1 MTTPRSVASRL
12 RWGIIAAVIYWLAL
26 LLVWPGWAAGPPKGL
41 PDSPEIPDLYD
52 PAIVST
58 YAVVAQRP
66 YQVGGQ
72 PLAPWLIATVL
83 TPQTV
88 HVGPFSF
95 ADAPVGFGGSP
106 RDVILVFGYVTDTRD
121 GRIISLT
128 ETFAY
133 PHNNTRSMKA
143 WVDEG
148 WVKTG
153 KGSGEWRPALRSDT
167 PLTPDQTAVFMEQVY
182 RLIQTGFQQTLKQ

>member
-1 MTTPRSVASRL
+1 MTAHRSVASRL
-12 RWGIIAAVIYWLAL
+12 RWGISVGVLYWLSL
-26 LLVWPGWAAGPPKGL
+26 LFFLPGWAAGPAKRL
-41 PDSPEIPDLYD
+41 PDAPEIPDLYD

-72 PLAPWLIATVL
+72 PLALWLIATVL

-95 ADAPVGFGGSP
+95 ADAPAGFGGSP

-128 ETFAY
+128 ETFAH

-148 WVKTG
+148 WVTKG

-167 PLTPDQTAVFMEQVY
+167 PLTPEQTAVFMEQVY

>member
-1 MTTPRSVASRL
+1 MMARSKMARGLLGGLIV
-12 RWGIIAAVIYWLAL
+12 GILFGAGL
-26 LLVWPGWAAGPPKGL
+26 LFVWPAWAADPLKRL

-52 PAIVST
+52 PTIVST
-58 YAVVAQRP
+58 YVVVAQRP

-88 HVGPFSF
+88 HVGPFTF
-95 ADAPVGFGGSP
+95 ADAPAGFGGSP

-128 ETFAY
+128 ETIGH
-133 PHNNTRSMKA
+133 PHNNTRSVKA

-167 PLTPDQTAVFMEQVY
+167 PLTPQQTAVFMEQVY
-182 RLIQTGFQQTLKQ
+182 RLIQTGFQQTLTQ

>member
-1 MTTPRSVASRL
+1 MTTHRSVASRL
-12 RWGIIAAVIYWLAL
+12 RWGISVGVLYWIAL
-26 LLVWPGWAAGPPKGL
+26 LFVLPGWAAGPAKGL
-41 PDSPEIPDLYD
+41 PDSPEIPELYD
-52 PAIVST
+52 PAIVDT
-58 YAVVAQRP
+58 YNVIAQRP

-83 TPQTV
+83 TPKAV

-95 ADAPVGFGGSP
+95 ADAPAGFGGSP

-128 ETFAY
+128 ETFAH

-148 WVKTG
+148 WVTKG

-167 PLTPDQTAVFMEQVY
+167 PLTPEQTAVFMEQVY

>member
-1 MTTPRSVASRL
+1 MMARSKMVRGL
-12 RWGIIAAVIYWLAL
+12 LGGLIVGILFGAGL
-26 LLVWPGWAAGPPKGL
+26 LFVWPAWAADPLKRL

-52 PAIVST
+52 PAIVGT
-58 YAVVAQRP
+58 YAMVAQRP

-95 ADAPVGFGGSP
+95 ADAPAGFGGSP

-128 ETFAY
+128 ETIAH

-148 WVKTG
+148 WVRTG
-153 KGSGEWRPALRSDT
+153 KGSGAWRPALRSDT
-167 PLTPDQTAVFMEQVY
+167 PLTPQQTAVFMEQVY
-182 RLIQTGFQQTLKQ
+182 RLIQTGFQEALKQ

>member
-26 LLVWPGWAAGPPKGL
+26 LLVWPGWAAGPAKRL
-41 PDSPEIPDLYD
+41 PDAPEIPDLYD

-72 PLAPWLIATVL
+72 PLALWLIATVL

-95 ADAPVGFGGSP
+95 ADAPAGFGGSP
-106 RDVILVFGYVTDTRD
+106 PHVILFFFYF
-121 GRIISLT
+121 S
-128 ETFAY
+128 
-133 PHNNTRSMKA
+133 
-143 WVDEG
+143 
-148 WVKTG
+148 
-153 KGSGEWRPALRSDT
+153 
-167 PLTPDQTAVFMEQVY
+167 
-182 RLIQTGFQQTLKQ
+182 

>member
-1 MTTPRSVASRL
+1 MARSKMARGLLGGLIVGILFGAGL
-12 RWGIIAAVIYWLAL
+12 RF
-26 LLVWPGWAAGPPKGL
+26 VWPAWAADPLKRL

-52 PAIVST
+52 PAIVGT
-58 YAVVAQRP
+58 YVVVAQRP

-95 ADAPVGFGGSP
+95 ADSPAGFGGSP

-128 ETFAY
+128 ETIAH

-167 PLTPDQTAVFMEQVY
+167 PLTPQQTAVFMEQVY